1 VIFNTFDTHCFV
13 GGTINSALGDEFTKV
28 VVRPSQMLQVPVSPS
43 RDSGVDGADVGDDE
57 DFLFLFLFA
66 DVVVVER
73 AETTTKIE
81 RNFMVVL
88 MK

>member
-1 VIFNTFDTHCFV
+1 
-13 GGTINSALGDEFTKV
+13 
-28 VVRPSQMLQVPVSPS
+28 MLQVPVSLS

-73 AETTTKIE
+73 AETATKIE
-81 RNFMVVL
+81 RNLMVVL